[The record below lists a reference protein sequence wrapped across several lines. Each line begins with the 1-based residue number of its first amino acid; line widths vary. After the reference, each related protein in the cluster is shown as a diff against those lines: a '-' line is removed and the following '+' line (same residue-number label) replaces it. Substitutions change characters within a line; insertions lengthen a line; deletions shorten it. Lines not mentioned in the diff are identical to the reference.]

1 MGDDKDIPAL
11 TGEHCDTIKIDD
23 LFTDTI
29 SIDMS
34 SLNGMSGATGA
45 YAYTTTDPNF
55 SYGNITINTSG
66 SGYNGSWG
74 TVGAVGANGPAILH
88 VTSDASFEGDVKIKG
103 VSILETLNK
112 IEKRLSILRPDPEKL
127 EHFDALK
134 KAYEHYKT
142 LEALCEL
149 PSKEEE

>member
-1 MGDDKDIPAL
+1 MDDKDIPAL
-11 TGEHCDTIKIDD
+11 TSEHCDTIKIDD

-34 SLNGMSGATGA
+34 SLNGMSGSSGQYLYSTGNSN
-45 YAYTTTDPNF
+45 Y
-55 SYGNITINTSG
+55 SYGNVTINTAG
-66 SGYNGSWG
+66 SGYNGTW
-74 TVGAVGANGPAILH
+74 GAVGANGPAGLH

-149 PSKEEE
+149 PSKEDKE